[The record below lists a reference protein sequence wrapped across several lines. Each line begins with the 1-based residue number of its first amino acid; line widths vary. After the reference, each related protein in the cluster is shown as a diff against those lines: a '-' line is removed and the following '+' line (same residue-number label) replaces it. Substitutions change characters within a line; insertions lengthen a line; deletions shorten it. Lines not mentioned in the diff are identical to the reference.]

1 MKFQDFAKAMLIAQ
15 IFANSSEKSSEKE
28 PTDLNENNVSK
39 ENEMNIESN
48 QNTDEFY
55 NPLDGLS
62 TVQLFLLFG
71 VLALAFVLAFT
82 SFIFIRRWY

>member
-15 IFANSSEKSSEKE
+15 ILANSSEKSSEKE

-48 QNTDEFY
+48 QNNDEFY

-62 TVQLFLLFG
+62 TGQLFLLFG
-71 VLALAFVLAFT
+71 VLAFVLAFVF
-82 SFIFIRRWY
+82 FIFIRNY

>member
-1 MKFQDFAKAMLIAQ
+1 MKFQDFQDFAKAMLIAQ

-55 NPLDGLS
+55 NPLELE
-62 TVQLFLLFG
+62 
-71 VLALAFVLAFT
+71 
-82 SFIFIRRWY
+82 IIRKDEMI